1 MDKHSLNG
9 RNKDILI
16 GVILSIVTALLAV
29 SSLGFLREGL
39 DAPFVY
45 SGADDFT
52 IISQIKQLTEERWIW
67 STDRLGAPY
76 SQQVYD
82 HSSFFLQNTEF
93 LIIKLYSL
101 FTKNVSIIENILYL
115 NTFIICGLSSYFVM
129 RKMNLKQEFAF
140 CGSVLYA

>member
-1 MDKHSLNG
+1 MNG

-82 HSSFFLQNTEF
+82 YFSSEHRIPDN
-93 LIIKLYSL
+93 
-101 FTKNVSIIENILYL
+101 
-115 NTFIICGLSSYFVM
+115 
-129 RKMNLKQEFAF
+129 
-140 CGSVLYA
+140 